1 MPSAPHT
8 ICPHDG
14 CAELVPSGSRCSHH
28 PRRADVRPSAHRRGY
43 GSVQWL
49 RLRKMTLA
57 RDPVCVKCEGR
68 EATVADH
75 VIPKKRGGQDS
86 LANLQGLCRACHA
99 FKTLQEGD

>member
-1 MPSAPHT
+1 
-8 ICPHDG
+8 
-14 CAELVPSGSRCSHH
+14 
-28 PRRADVRPSAHRRGY
+28 
-43 GSVQWL
+43 
-49 RLRKMTLA
+49 MTLA